1 MEASCSSRSRLQH
14 ELRFSSRHYWHLGW
28 DSSLLWVLPRELWD
42 TQQLPWPPPQMAV
55 APPTPT
61 AIIENVSGHRQM
73 SCWDAIIIFPSG
85 DSLEQIVANFMSQEA
100 KKQISIN
107 LDLKT
112 SEPQA
117 SDYALTLGSTLDS
130 SLVGEIMV
138 GFTLE

>member
-1 MEASCSSRSRLQH
+1 MGYSAAALASP
-14 ELRFSSRHYWHLGW
+14 Y
-28 DSSLLWVLPRELWD
+28 
-42 TQQLPWPPPQMAV
+42 QMAV

-138 GFTLE
+138 GYLHWNNNMQGAWIITAVFRK